1 MKQPKRRT
9 TMVQLKRYAWLA
21 MLLVLSVAAL
31 PACGPLTLPREQ
43 VAYAD
48 SSATPVPVMA
58 APLAADP
65 LSESDVVAA
74 LEGRLQDIYAQVNP
88 SVVNIQVSQGAD
100 GSSVPF
106 PQIPGTPFG
115 PSTPQEPQMQRGLGS
130 GFVWDKDGHIVTNNH
145 VVADAD
151 QIVVVFSDGFS
162 ARAEV
167 VGADPD
173 SDLAVIVVDVSADSL
188 HPVQIADST
197 QVKVGELT
205 VAIGN
210 PFGLEGTMTVGFVS
224 ALGRSLPAESGS
236 IGGPSYTIPD
246 IIQTDA
252 PINPGNSGGVLV
264 DDGGSVIGVTA
275 AIESPVR
282 ANAGIGFAIPSVIV
296 QKVVPVLIAEGNYEH
311 PWLGLSG
318 TPLGLEL
325 NEAIKLAA
333 DQRGVLVMDV
343 TAGGPS
349 ENAGLRGSDQ
359 QVEIDGQQVNVGGD
373 VIVAVDGQAVKDF
386 EDLVTYLVRHTEV
399 GQTITLNVLREGK
412 EVSVQVTLAARPEP
426 QAPQAQP
433 QRRIAGGAWLGIQGL
448 TLTPEIAE
456 AMDLS
461 ADQRGV
467 LVAEAVENSP
477 AAEAGLH
484 GSSTSATVNGEQI
497 MVGGDVIVALD
508 GQTVA
513 QFEELAGLVRQAE
526 PGQAVT
532 LTLLRDGEQIEVGV
546 TLAERPAMPQTPN

>member
-1 MKQPKRRT
+1 
-9 TMVQLKRYAWLA
+9 MVQLKRYAWLA
-21 MLLVLSVAAL
+21 VLMVLSLAVL
-31 PACGPLTLPREQ
+31 PACNSLTLPGEL
-43 VAYAD
+43 VASAD
-48 SSATPVPVMA
+48 SAITA
-58 APLAADP
+58 APAVVQPQATDP
-65 LSESDVVAA
+65 LAESDVIVA
-74 LEGRLQDIYAQVNP
+74 LEGRLQEIYAQVNQ
-88 SVVNIQVSQGAD
+88 SVVNIQVATTGGAL
-100 GSSVPF
+100 GA
-106 PQIPGTPFG
+106 PQVPGTPFG
-115 PSTPQEPQMQRGLGS
+115 PSTPQGPPVRRGLGS
-130 GFVWDKDGHIVTNNH
+130 GFVWDKEGHIVTNNH

-151 QIVVVFSDGFS
+151 QIVVVFADGFS

-173 SDLAVIVVDVSADSL
+173 SDLAVIKVDVPAASL
-188 HPVQIADST
+188 QPVQIADST
-197 QVKVGELT
+197 EVKVGELV

-224 ALGRSLPAESGS
+224 ALGRSLPAASGS
-236 IGGPSYTIPD
+236 MAGASYTIPD

-275 AIESPVR
+275 AIESPVQ

-296 QKVVPVLIAEGNYEH
+296 QKVVPVLITDGQYEH
-311 PWLGLSG
+311 SWLGLSG
-318 TPLGLEL
+318 TALSLEL
-325 NEAIKLAA
+325 NEAMELGA
-333 DQRGVLVMDV
+333 DQRGVLVMD
-343 TAGGPS
+343 TTPGGPAD
-349 ENAGLRGSDQ
+349 EAGLRGSDRE
-359 QVEIDGQQVNVGGD
+359 VEIDGQPVNVGGD
-373 VIVAVDGQAVKDF
+373 VIVAVDGQAVNDF
-386 EDLVTYLVRHTEV
+386 EDLVTYLARHTEV
-399 GQTITLNVLREGK
+399 GQTITLRVLREGA

-426 QAPQAQP
+426 QAPQTQP
-433 QRRIAGGAWLGIQGL
+433 QRGIAGGAWLGIQGL
-448 TLTPEIAE
+448 TMTPEIAE

-546 TLAERPAMPQTPN
+546 TLAERPTMPQTPN